1 MNKYLIT
8 WLLCLFCGIS
18 VFAQK
23 AEPGSY
29 LNEIKAELEKTWP
42 DNRTVNLVF
51 HGHSVP
57 SGYAATPRV
66 NTLGAY
72 PFFTFKNVKEKYP
85 NAVVNVITTSI
96 GGEQSEQGA
105 KRFKKDVLCHRPDVL
120 FIDYALNDRGIGLA
134 RAREAWE
141 DMIESAL
148 QEKIKVI
155 LFTPTPD
162 LNEDILDKNAPLAQH
177 ARQIRE
183 LAEKYHVG
191 LTDSYEAFRQLALQG
206 KNLKEYMS
214 QSNHPNEKGHRV
226 VAGLIAPWF
235 EKQNDTK

>member
-8 WLLCLFCGIS
+8 GLLCLFCMIS

-23 AEPGSY
+23 AETGSY
-29 LNEIKAELEKTWP
+29 LNEIKAELGKTWP
-42 DNRTVNLVF
+42 DNRTVNIVF

-57 SGYAATPRV
+57 SGYAATPQV
-66 NTLGAY
+66 NTFGAY
-72 PFFTFKNVKEKYP
+72 PFFTLKNVKEKFP

-120 FIDYALNDRGIGLA
+120 FIDYALNDRRIGLEKA
-134 RAREAWE
+134 RKAWE
-141 DMIESAL
+141 KMIKTAL
-148 QEKIKVI
+148 QKKIKVI

-162 LNEDILDKNAPLAQH
+162 LTENILDENTPLAKH
-177 ARQIRE
+177 AEQIRN
-183 LAEKYHVG
+183 LAEKYGVG
-191 LTDSYEAFRQLALQG
+191 LIDSYERFKQLKIEEGDLT
-206 KNLKEYMS
+206 EYMS

-226 VAGLIAPWF
+226 VAELIAPWF